1 MKPATVTLALALAAA
16 LPLRAEE
23 TAGKASATHVGGSGH
38 AQVSVSTPSFAFDLI
53 LDSLAFGLDVAAL
66 DASSQ
71 PAATPQPTAV
81 HEPYAQRGYGEPWDA
96 PSRRKMQARE
106 GLLLSF
112 GLGGGS
118 AYLSSQGPGRVGAF
132 DLDFRLG
139 YGFSDRFQL
148 FMDFG
153 ADAGN
158 YPDQG
163 NDFTS
168 WTFTIRGQTV
178 LIGDRAGNGLNVN
191 FGAGVGGVDYNSG
204 SFASSSSSTGLAL
217 AGGVSYD
224 ARLTP
229 YFSLSPEFFVN
240 WHEIPNRPGLS
251 QDVSSV
257 YGVRLN
263 FLWYLK

>member
-23 TAGKASATHVGGSGH
+23 TAGKATATHVSGSGQT
-38 AQVSVSTPSFAFDLI
+38 QVSVSTGSFAFDLI
-53 LDSLAFGLDVAAL
+53 FNSLAFGLDVAAL
-66 DASSQ
+66 DAAVPEPVVA
-71 PAATPQPTAV
+71 PA
-81 HEPYAQRGYGEPWDA
+81 PYAQRGYGEPWDA

-158 YPDQG
+158 YPDQST
-163 NDFTS
+163 DFTS

-178 LIGDRAGNGLNVN
+178 LIGDRAGNGLNLN
-191 FGAGVGGVDYNSG
+191 FGVGVGGVDYNSG
-204 SFASSSSSTGLAL
+204 SFSSSSSATGLAL
-217 AGGVSYD
+217 AGGLSYD

-240 WHEIPNRPGLS
+240 WHEIPNRAGLVD
-251 QDVSSV
+251 DVSSV

>member
-1 MKPATVTLALALAAA
+1 MKPATLTLALAFAAA

-23 TAGKASATHVGGSGH
+23 TAGKATATHVSGSGQAH
-38 AQVSVSTPSFAFDLI
+38 VAVSTGSFAFDLI
-53 LDSLAFGLDVAAL
+53 FNSLAFGLEVAAF
-66 DASSQ
+66 DAAVRD
-71 PAATPQPTAV
+71 PVVREPVVV

-118 AYLSSQGPGRVGAF
+118 AYLSTQGPGRVGAF

-158 YPDQG
+158 YPDQSA
-163 NDFTS
+163 DFTS

-191 FGAGVGGVDYNSG
+191 FGAGVGGVDYNAG
-204 SFASSSSSTGLAL
+204 YFASSSSSTGLAL
-217 AGGVSYD
+217 AGGLSYD

-229 YFSLSPEFFVN
+229 FFSLSPEFFVN
-240 WHEIPNRPGLS
+240 WHEIPNGRGLAD
-251 QDVSSV
+251 DVSSV

>member
-1 MKPATVTLALALAAA
+1 MKLVPVTLALALAAA
-16 LPLRAEE
+16 LPVRAEE
-23 TAGKASATHVGGSGH
+23 GAAKATATHVSGSGQ
-38 AQVSVSTPSFAFDLI
+38 AQVAVSTGPIAFDLFFN
-53 LDSLAFGLDVAAL
+53 SLAFGLDVAAL
-66 DASSQ
+66 DA
-71 PAATPQPTAV
+71 AAPQPVVV
-81 HEPYAQRGYGEPWDA
+81 HESYAQRGYGDPWEA
-96 PSRRKMQARE
+96 PPRRKMQARE

-158 YPDQG
+158 YPDQST
-163 NDFTS
+163 DFTS
-168 WTFTIRGQTV
+168 WTFTLRGQTV

-191 FGAGVGGVDYNSG
+191 FGVGVGGVDYDSG
-204 SFASSSSSTGLAL
+204 SFTTSSSPTGLAL
-217 AGGVSYD
+217 AGGLSYD

-229 YFSLSPEFFVN
+229 FFSLSPEFFVN
-240 WHEIPNRPGLS
+240 WHEIPNRPGLM
-251 QDVSSV
+251 QDVSSI

>member
-1 MKPATVTLALALAAA
+1 MKPATVTLALAFAAA
-16 LPLRAEE
+16 LPLRAEVAAA
-23 TAGKASATHVGGSGH
+23 TASATHVSGSGQAH
-38 AQVSVSTPSFAFDLI
+38 VAVSTGSFAFDLI
-53 LDSLAFGLDVAAL
+53 FNSLAFGLEVAAL
-66 DASSQ
+66 DAAL
-71 PAATPQPTAV
+71 PEPV
-81 HEPYAQRGYGEPWDA
+81 VVREPYAQRGYGEPWDA
-96 PSRRKMQARE
+96 PSRRRMQARE

-158 YPDQG
+158 YPDQSA
-163 NDFTS
+163 DFTS

-191 FGAGVGGVDYNSG
+191 FGAGVGGVDYNAG
-204 SFASSSSSTGLAL
+204 YFTSSSSSTGLAL
-217 AGGVSYD
+217 AGGLSYD

-229 YFSLSPEFFVN
+229 AFSLSPEFFVN
-240 WHEIPNRPGLS
+240 WHQIPNRSGLAD
-251 QDVSSV
+251 DVSSV